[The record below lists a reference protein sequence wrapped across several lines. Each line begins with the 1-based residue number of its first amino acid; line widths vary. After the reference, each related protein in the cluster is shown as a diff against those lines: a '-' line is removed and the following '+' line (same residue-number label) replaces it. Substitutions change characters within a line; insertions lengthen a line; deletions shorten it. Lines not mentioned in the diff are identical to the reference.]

1 MAREAEGGESRDSLG
16 RRMMQEGP
24 SAPRWVLPLERV
36 VQGYV
41 SSEKS
46 LGEGSDAVMQ
56 I

>member
-16 RRMMQEGP
+16 HRVMREGL

-41 SSEKS
+41 SSKKS
-46 LGEGSDAVMQ
+46 LGEGSDAVTR